1 LFKIGDN
8 IFYPMHGAGK
18 IESLEEK
25 DFAGKKQPYYTIQ
38 MLIGDLKVMIPMR
51 KISKT
56 MIRPVKE
63 LCDVKEIASSI
74 KEQAT
79 ENKLPWKQRYKA
91 NMDKI
96 KSGSLED
103 SAEVV
108 HALLQMQKESKLNS
122 SERSMLIKAQNFLK
136 SELKLI
142 DGMNKYKIEQ
152 FLLTLSDGNTAVS

>member
-1 LFKIGDN
+1 MFKVGDS

-18 IESLEEK
+18 IKSLEEK
-25 DFAGKKQPYYTIQ
+25 DFTGKKQPYYTIQ
-38 MLIGDLKVMIPMR
+38 MLIGDLKVMIPKR
-51 KISKT
+51 KIAKT

-63 LCDVKEIASSI
+63 LCDLKKIASSI

-79 ENKLPWKQRYKA
+79 EKKLPWKQRYKA

-96 KSGSLED
+96 KSGRLED
-103 SAEVV
+103 SAEVI

-122 SERSMLIKAQNFLK
+122 SERSMLISAQEFLM

>member
-1 LFKIGDN
+1 
-8 IFYPMHGAGK
+8 MTGK
-18 IESLEEK
+18 IKSLEEK

-38 MLIGDLKVMIPMR
+38 MLWRSESDDSKR

-56 MIRPVKE
+56 MIRPVKD

-79 ENKLPWKQRYKA
+79 EKKLPWKQRYKA

-96 KSGSLED
+96 KSGSIED

-122 SERSMLIKAQNFLK
+122 SERSMLIKAQDFLK

-142 DGMNKYKIEQ
+142 HGMNKYKIEQ